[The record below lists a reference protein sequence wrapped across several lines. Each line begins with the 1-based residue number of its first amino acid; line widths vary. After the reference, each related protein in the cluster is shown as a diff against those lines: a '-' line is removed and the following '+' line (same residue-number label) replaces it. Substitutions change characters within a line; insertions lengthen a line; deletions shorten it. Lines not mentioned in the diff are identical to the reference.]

1 MMSRCAKGIAAALI
15 GGALLAGAGASAQD
29 RTGIFD
35 DKIVVG
41 VPGTFTGPNASFG
54 AIQVGLLAYYKWI
67 NDQGGVHGRK
77 IETIVGDTACNEAQG
92 VAIAKKFIHQ
102 DKVFLING
110 NDCSGVALAMKP
122 EIVEAGTPWVL
133 GSGVNQKISYPTVK
147 NIFHATPTSLDAG
160 NGLAEY
166 AMTKPGA
173 KKIALIGHTNEWA
186 KGYADPIKDLLKEK
200 YSMAPAIEVSMER
213 GETDSTPQVLRLRQ
227 ANADFIIALLYE
239 PELAIFLRDRHKY
252 GLQTPVLAALGSD
265 FLSTLNRVKDKEL
278 VKGHYNLYRF
288 VDQLDSPTL
297 KPWADMIKKYYPNEN
312 LTEFHFNAIPSGM
325 VVVEALK
332 RVGRDLTREK
342 FIAALDNIRGFKSN
356 ILIGEISFTPEVHA
370 GVKGFGAVGLDD
382 KGNVVVFGK
391 HGVPYKSAN

>member
-1 MMSRCAKGIAAALI
+1 MRKLGMPFAAALV
-15 GGALLAGAGASAQD
+15 ALVVSVTAYADD
-29 RTGIFD
+29 RTGVFD

-54 AIQVGLLAYYKWI
+54 AIQIGLLAYYKWI

-77 IETIVGDTACNEAQG
+77 IETIVGDTVCNEAKG
-92 VAIAKKFIHQ
+92 VAVAKKFIYQ

-122 EIVEAGTPWVL
+122 DIVEAGTPWVL

-166 AMTKPGA
+166 VMTKPGA
-173 KKIALIGHTNEWA
+173 KKIAIITHTNEWA
-186 KGYADPIKDLLKEK
+186 KGYADPVKELLQAKHGLQ
-200 YSMAPAIEVSMER
+200 PAVEVSMER
-213 GETDSTPQVLRLRQ
+213 GETDSTAQTLRLKQ

-252 GLQTPVLAALGSD
+252 GLTTPVLAALGSD
-265 FLSTLNRVKDKEL
+265 FLNTLNRVKEKDI

-288 VDQLDSPTL
+288 VDQIDSATL
-297 KPWADMIKKYYPNEN
+297 KPWADMIKKYYPNETV
-312 LTEFHFNAIPSGM
+312 TEFHFNAIPSGM
-325 VVVEALK
+325 VVVEVLK
-332 RVGRDLTREK
+332 RIGRDLTREK
-342 FIAALDNIRGFKSN
+342 FIETLDNIRGFKSN
-356 ILIGEISFTPEVHA
+356 ILMGEITFTPQVHA

-382 KGNVVVFGK
+382 KEEVTVFSK
-391 HGVPYKSAN
+391 YGVAYKK